1 MLLLLAAA
9 ATALAPLNPE
19 WGNRAFGQAS
29 MRPGPASPNY
39 DELFSGLSDSSPIE
53 PVGFD
58 ATALLNEPLEDVR
71 VEGNTTIDTRAILH
85 YAKSVAGRPVSQ
97 VQVKE
102 DVRALLDTRWFF
114 SVRPEFR
121 AGEKGAILVFRVVE
135 RPIIRSVQFIGNK
148 KLKTKELQAHTG
160 LVAGH
165 AFDVSA
171 NRESAER
178 IKRLYREKGYRFVEV
193 DLQKGNDQND
203 RDVIFQITE
212 GPKVQV
218 SRIRFEG
225 NEAISSRVLKTKLS
239 TKTMIM
245 WLGGTYDPETIRSD
259 VHTLTKYYHDL
270 GYFDVVIDHNET
282 FSEDRSKVTVTFQVE
297 EKTRYRVRNIQ
308 VVGNEVISEE
318 SLMAEPELK
327 TGDEFNMRYL
337 REDVQA
343 MKGQYDELGRIFAQV
358 EPVPL
363 FLEEP
368 GLLDLVY
375 HIDED
380 RPRYIGAVNIHIR
393 GDHPHTQETVIRNQV
408 NRYLKPGRLAKM
420 SDIRFAQQRLRG
432 SQLWERTDPPSIDV
446 SPTSGKEY
454 LPGTLIAR
462 GQDDSTFDDL
472 FAPNPLD
479 FAVLKPTDESK
490 GFGHSVPSRT
500 SAPAPAPTR
509 TPAPVAPH
517 RSSAPL
523 DAPSRAPR
531 PAAPRDN
538 STSSYQ
544 SNLPTPSAL
553 DVTPAPSIVDAV
565 APRPIIRGQSSS
577 IYRGQS
583 INQYGLPVPQDYL
596 QGVSPQGDPFGD
608 ALRNPGT
615 PGFVDVNIDVTEART
630 GRLMFGVGVNSDAGV
645 VGSIVLQE
653 DNFNILRPPTSWA
666 DVMNGQAFRGGG
678 ESLRIEAVPGSEVSR
693 YVFSWQNPYFMNTDN
708 SLGLSGFY
716 YNRFFDDWTEDRL
729 GGRIS
734 VGRIVDQFW
743 SVGAALRLE
752 NVAIRDFRRPAPPEL
767 EEVAG
772 DNFLSTAAVTLT
784 YDRRDSAF
792 IPSEGHFFEFS
803 YEQGFGEF
811 SYPRFE
817 INGSQFFTIYERPDG
832 LGKHILQFR
841 GQAGWTGS
849 DTPIFERFYAGGYS
863 SFRGFAFR
871 GVSPVNG
878 GVRVGGEFM
887 ALGTAE
893 YMMPI
898 TADDSIRAVVFSDFG
913 TVEPDAGFKEFRAT
927 AGFGFRM
934 IIPAMGPAP
943 IALDFAWP
951 IKSGQFDDERVFSF
965 YVGFTR

>member
-1 MLLLLAAA
+1 MAY
-9 ATALAPLNPE
+9 
-19 WGNRAFGQAS
+19 GQAS

-39 DELFSGLSDSSPIE
+39 DELFSGLSTPSPIE
-53 PVGFD
+53 QTGFD

-71 VEGNTTIDTRAILH
+71 VEGNTTIPTRAILH
-85 YAKSVAGRPVSQ
+85 YAKSVKGRPVSQ

-102 DVRALLDTRWFF
+102 DVRALLNTSWFF

-121 AGEKGAILVFRVVE
+121 AGENGAILVFKVVE
-135 RPIIRSVQFIGNK
+135 RPIIRSVEFVGNK
-148 KLKTKELQAHTG
+148 KLKTKELEAHTG

-165 AFDVSA
+165 AFDVA
-171 NRESAER
+171 TNREAAER
-178 IKRLYREKGYRFVEV
+178 IKSLYREKGYRFVDV
-193 DLQKGNDQND
+193 QLTKGGDKND
-203 RDVIFQITE
+203 RDIVFQITE

-225 NEAISSRVLKTKLS
+225 NHDVRSAVLKTKLS

-259 VHTLTKYYHDL
+259 VHTLIKYYHDL
-270 GYFDVVIDHNET
+270 GYFDVVVEHHEE
-282 FSEDRSKVTVTFQVE
+282 FSEDKSKVTVTFRIE

-308 VVGNEVISEE
+308 VVGNEVIDER
-318 SLMAEPELK
+318 SLMSELELN
-327 TGDEFNMRYL
+327 TGDEFNMRFL
-337 REDVQA
+337 RQDVNS

-368 GLLDLVY
+368 GQLDLVY

-380 RPRYIGAVNIHIR
+380 RPRYIGTVNVHIL

-420 SDIRFAQQRLRG
+420 SDIKFAQQRLRG
-432 SQLWERTDPPSIDV
+432 SQLWERTAPPTIDV
-446 SPTSGKEY
+446 SPTSGKDY

-472 FAPNPLD
+472 FPPAPQN
-479 FAVLKPTDESK
+479 FAVLRPTESTDA
-490 GFGHSVPSRT
+490 FGHSLPAT
-500 SAPAPAPTR
+500 TTAPPTR
-509 TPAPVAPH
+509 TAPPTTTAPAAPQP
-517 RSSAPL
+517 RRTPTPL
-523 DAPSRAPR
+523 DAPARHHRPTDSMPEPQAYTPR
-531 PAAPRDN
+531 
-538 STSSYQ
+538 
-544 SNLPTPSAL
+544 LPTPSAL
-553 DVTPAPSIVDAV
+553 DTPVPVQSVVDAV
-565 APRPIIRGQSSS
+565 APRPIIRGQSSV
-577 IYRGQS
+577 IERGQS
-583 INQYGLPVPQDYL
+583 LDQYGLPVPQDYL
-596 QGVSPQGDPFGD
+596 QGVSPQGDPFGS
-608 ALRNPGT
+608 ALQNPGS
-615 PGFVDVNIDVTEART
+615 PGFVDINIDVTEART

-653 DNFNILRPPTSWA
+653 DNFNIMRPPTSWA

-678 ESLRIEAVPGSEVSR
+678 QSLRIEAVPGSEVSR
-693 YVFSWQNPYFMNTDN
+693 YVFSWQDPYFMNTDN

-734 VGRIVDQFW
+734 VGRIIDQYW
-743 SVGAALRLE
+743 SIGGALRLE
-752 NVAIRDFRRPAPPEL
+752 NVAIRDFRRPAPQDL
-767 EEVAG
+767 ESVAG
-772 DNFLSTAAVTLT
+772 DNFLSTGSVTLT

-792 IPSEGHFFEFS
+792 IPSEGHFLEFS

-817 INGSQFFTIYERPDG
+817 VSGSQFFTLYERPDG
-832 LGKHILQFR
+832 FGKHILQFR

-871 GVSPVNG
+871 GVSPING
-878 GVRVGGEFM
+878 GVRVGGDFM
-887 ALGTAE
+887 LLGTAE

-913 TVEPDAGFKEFRAT
+913 TVEPDAEINDFRVT
-927 AGFGFRM
+927 AGFGFRL

-951 IKSGQFDDERVFSF
+951 IEKGRFDDERVFSF